1 MLLSIGLMF
10 MIGLIM
16 GEIFNKLKLPGFI
29 GMIITGIVLGPYALN
44 LLDSEILT
52 VSGDLR
58 TIALVVILLR
68 AGLNLNISDLKKIGR
83 PAILMAFIP
92 ATFELAAVIIFAP
105 LFFDITYLEAAILGS
120 VLAAVSPAVIVP
132 KMIKLMD
139 NGYGDDKKIP
149 QLIMASASVDD
160 IFVIVLFASF
170 ISMFEGGSFHIATL
184 INIPIAIVLGI
195 VLGVLIGFL
204 LAEFFKFFRVRDTI
218 KVLII
223 IGVSLFVVYM
233 ESYINE
239 FVPLSSLLA
248 VMVIGIA
255 FLHRAEARAVRL
267 RSKFNK
273 VWVFA
278 ELLLFTLV
286 GAAVDPSV
294 ALKAGLFALVLLVL
308 QLLFRF
314 AGVQLSLIKSK
325 LDLKERLFTGVSYL
339 PKATVQAAIG
349 HIALEKGVPAGEL
362 ILALAVV
369 SILVTAPFGAVGI
382 DLMYKKCL
390 NKIDKTPIE
399 EGE

>member
-16 GEIFNKLKLPGFI
+16 GEIFNKLRLPGFI

-68 AGLNLNISDLKKIGR
+68 AGLNLNINDLKKIGR

-92 ATFELAAVIIFAP
+92 ATLELGAVVIFAP
-105 LFFDITYLEAAILGS
+105 LFFDITLLEAAILGS

-139 NGYGDDKKIP
+139 KGYGDDKKVP

-160 IFVIVLFASF
+160 IYVIVLFASF

-195 VLGVLIGFL
+195 VLGVIVGYL
-204 LAEFFKFFRVRDTI
+204 LAEFFKVFRVRDTI

-223 IGVSLFVVYM
+223 IGISLFVVYM
-233 ESYINE
+233 ESYINQ

-248 VMVIGIA
+248 VMVIGIT
-255 FLHRAEARAVRL
+255 FLHRAEERAFRL
-267 RSKFNK
+267 RSRFDK

-286 GAAVDPSV
+286 GAAVDPSI

-308 QLLFRF
+308 QLTFRF
-314 AGVQLSLIKSK
+314 VGVQLSLIKSN

-382 DLMYKKCL
+382 DLLYKKCL
-390 NKIDKTPIE
+390 NKIDKTPVE
-399 EGE
+399 EG